1 MCRVFVVK
9 GVVES
14 TRTAPVMLGL
24 TIDAG
29 ETTSIQLLYHQ
40 GARASIPSAI
50 QNAGLLVSS
59 HRIDGIDPPLVNL
72 QEQIDDSVHEGG
84 HLGRE

>member
-9 GVVES
+9 GLIKFTHV
-14 TRTAPVMLGL
+14 APAMLRL
-24 TIDAG
+24 MIDAG
-29 ETTSIQLLYHQ
+29 ETMPIQLLYHQ
-40 GARASIPSAI
+40 GARVGILSAV
-50 QNAGLLVSS
+50 QNAGPLVSG